1 MFIVFLINNKINNFF
16 VNNLDS
22 DNDLK
27 SKHIDSFIDDY
38 IFSIQQS
45 EKLNFFLQEREL
57 NFIKKSMEKYLY
69 SFTNKA
75 KYPDYK
81 SIVNELLKNTFIYTD
96 IYSLV
101 LEFID
106 IINKTKNYNIIQDN
120 PIIYLLSNLFKK
132 VLIPQPEYRVNSNQM
147 SIIINFV
154 INYIKNIENNFDDL
168 NKIMRE
174 FYKNF
179 NNILNKNNIQVE
191 NFYLKDFG
199 FIDFNKL
206 ITLENI
212 NYIKKLNL

>member
-1 MFIVFLINNKINNFF
+1 
-16 VNNLDS
+16 
-22 DNDLK
+22 
-27 SKHIDSFIDDY
+27 
-38 IFSIQQS
+38 
-45 EKLNFFLQEREL
+45 
-57 NFIKKSMEKYLY
+57 
-69 SFTNKA
+69 
-75 KYPDYK
+75 
-81 SIVNELLKNTFIYTD
+81 
-96 IYSLV
+96 
-101 LEFID
+101 
-106 IINKTKNYNIIQDN
+106 
-120 PIIYLLSNLFKK
+120 
-132 VLIPQPEYRVNSNQM
+132 M

-168 NKIMRE
+168 NQIMRE